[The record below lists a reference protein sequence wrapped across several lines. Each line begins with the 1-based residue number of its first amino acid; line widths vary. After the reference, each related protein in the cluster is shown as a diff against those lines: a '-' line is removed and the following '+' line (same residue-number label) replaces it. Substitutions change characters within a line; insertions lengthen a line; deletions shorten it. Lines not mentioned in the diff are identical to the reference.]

1 MNLAAFAVERRAF
14 TYFTTL
20 ILVVAGMASFFNLG
34 QLEDPNFTIKTAVVS
49 TTYPGASPKEVELE
63 VTDRIEIAMQEMPQ
77 IKYLESL
84 SRAGLSI
91 IKIEIRP
98 TYSSEEM
105 PQIWDELRRKIRDVE
120 TTLPPGAGRPDVSDD
135 FGDVFGFQLAVTGD
149 GYDYAELEIYA
160 KQLRKEL
167 SLVKGVARVDL
178 WGAQKKVVYIDV
190 SQTQLSLLGISEQ
203 DVEATLKA
211 QNLVVD
217 GGSLNV
223 QKVRM
228 RISPSGNFRS
238 PEDIGNLFIRPSSS
252 NVLQNPE
259 STVRATRQASNELV
273 RIRDIGTVARGYID
287 PPNNLLRYNQLPA
300 IGVSI
305 TNQAGVNIVDVGRA
319 IDARIEELLAGIPV
333 GIELHRVHWQ
343 SDIVA
348 AAVNDFL
355 ISFAEALAI
364 VMVVLTL
371 FMGWRM
377 GVIIGTS
384 LIVTILA
391 SFILMALFGIDLQR
405 MSLGALVIA
414 LGMMVDNSIVVADGI
429 AVRLAAGMDRKRAA
443 IEAAAQPSLPL
454 LGATVIA
461 VMAFYPIAASSENA
475 GEYCAT
481 LFSVVAISLLVSWV
495 ISVTLTPLQSMDM
508 LPAPDPDKADQD
520 PYSGMFFGVFKGILA
535 GCIRVRFLTIGM
547 MTALLA
553 LSVVGFG
560 NVEKLFFPDSTMTKF
575 MIDYWGPEGTRI
587 EDTVVAARRIEDKLL
602 EDDRVTG
609 IAAYVG
615 AGPPRFY
622 LPVEPEKPYSSYAQL
637 VVNVKDYRQIRGM
650 IAELNGWLGDNFPEA
665 LVPTRQF
672 GVGPA
677 FTWKFDVRV
686 IGPGSAEPGKLRA
699 VAAGLE
705 GMLADE
711 PLSAYTRTDWRQ
723 AVLKV
728 VPEYSQDRARW
739 AGVTREDI
747 ARTTKRSF
755 DGRPIG
761 QYREDD
767 DFLPIILRHKED
779 ERQNIGSLDILDVQ
793 PALTSKSIPLAQV
806 TDEIALVWEDPL
818 IWRRDRR
825 RTIKVQGNPVTGVT
839 LPTLQTAVAAKVEA
853 LELPEGYKLEWGGE
867 TESSRDSQASL
878 IPGVLPA
885 VVIMLLIMVGLFNAM
900 RPPMVIML
908 TLPFAFIGITVGLLA
923 TGASFGFV
931 ALLAAMSLSGM
942 MIKNAIVLLDEVNAN
957 LDQGKDRYDALVMA
971 AVSRLRPVFLA
982 AATTVL
988 GVVPLMQDP
997 FWIGLAVVIMAGLS
1011 FGTVLTM
1018 IMLPVLYATAYRV
1031 KPAAAE
1037 QN

>member
-14 TYFTTL
+14 TYFATVVLT
-20 ILVVAGMASFFNLG
+20 VAGIASFFGLG
-34 QLEDPNFTIKTAVVS
+34 QLEDPEFTIKTAVVS
-49 TTYPGASPKEVELE
+49 TTYPGASAQEVELE
-63 VTDRIEIAMQEMPQ
+63 VTDRIELAVQEMPQ

-91 IKIEIRP
+91 VKVEIRP
-98 TYSSEEM
+98 AFSSAEI
-105 PQIWDELRRKIRDVE
+105 PQIWDELRRKVRDVE

-149 GYDYAELEIYA
+149 GYDYAELETYA
-160 KQLRKEL
+160 KQLKKEL

-178 WGAQKKVVYIDV
+178 WGAQKKLIYIDV
-190 SQTQLSLLGISEQ
+190 SQSQLTLLGISEQ
-203 DVEATLKA
+203 NLEATLKS

-217 GGSLNV
+217 GGKLNV
-223 QKVRM
+223 QNIRM
-228 RISPSGNFRS
+228 RIAPSGNFRS
-238 PEDIGNLFIRPSSS
+238 PEDIGNLFVRPNVVDVAQTSTS
-252 NVLQNPE
+252 NA
-259 STVRATRQASNELV
+259 RAAAQAGNELI
-273 RIRDIGTVARGYID
+273 RIRDIGTVTRGYAD
-287 PPNNLLRYNQLPA
+287 PPNNLLRYNKLPA

-305 TNQAGVNIVDVGRA
+305 TNQSGVNIVEVGRA
-319 IDARIEELLAGIPV
+319 IDIRIEELLANIPV

-343 SDIVA
+343 SDIVNT
-348 AAVNDFL
+348 AVNDFL
-355 ISFAEALAI
+355 ISFAEALLI

-429 AVRLAAGMDRKRAA
+429 AVRLARGMDRKLSA
-443 IEAAAQPSLPL
+443 IEAAAQPSIPL

-461 VMAFYPIAASSENA
+461 VMAFYPIAASPENA
-475 GEYCAT
+475 GEYCAS

-495 ISVTLTPLQSMDM
+495 VSVTLTPLQSMDM
-508 LPAPDPDKADQD
+508 LKVPETGAEEKD
-520 PYSGMFFGVFKGILA
+520 PYSGLFFGIFKGVLA
-535 GCIRVRFLTIGM
+535 GCIKLRWLTIAVMVG
-547 MTALLA
+547 ALGF
-553 LSVVGFG
+553 SVVGFG
-560 NVEKLFFPDSTMTKF
+560 SVEKLFFPDSTMTKF
-575 MIDYWGPEGTRI
+575 MIDYWGPQGTRI
-587 EDTVVAARRIEDKLL
+587 EQTAAAASRIEEKLL
-602 EDDRVTG
+602 KDERVKG
-609 IAAYVG
+609 VASYIG

-637 VVNVKDYRQIRGM
+637 VVNVDDYRQIPDLVD
-650 IAELNGWLGDNFPEA
+650 ELNGWLGGNFPEA
-665 LVPTRQF
+665 LVPIRKF

-677 FTWKFDVRV
+677 FTWKFDVRI
-686 IGPGSAEPGKLRA
+686 IGPGSAELGTLREAAGKL
-699 VAAGLE
+699 E
-705 GMLADE
+705 GILDNE
-711 PLSAYTRTDWRQ
+711 PLSAYSRTDWRQ
-723 AVLKV
+723 PVLSV

-761 QYREDD
+761 LYREGDD
-767 DFLPIILRHKED
+767 AIPIVLRHRED
-779 ERQNIGSLDILDVQ
+779 ERQNIGNLDILEVQ
-793 PALTSKSIPLAQV
+793 PELTSKAIPLAQV
-806 TDEIALVWEDPL
+806 TDSIKLEWEDPL

-825 RTIKVQGNPVTGVT
+825 RTIKVQGNPIPGVT
-839 LPTLQTAVAAKVEA
+839 LPTLQAAVGPKVEA
-853 LELPEGYKLEWGGE
+853 LELPSGYKIEWGGE
-867 TESSRDSQASL
+867 HESSRDSQASL

-885 VVIMLLIMVGLFNAM
+885 AVIMLLIMVGLFNAM
-900 RPPMVIML
+900 RPPVVILL
-908 TLPFAFIGITVGLLA
+908 TLPFAFIGITAGLLA

-942 MIKNAIVLLDEVNAN
+942 MIKNAIVLIDEVNAN
-957 LDQGKDRYDALVMA
+957 LEVGKERYDALVMA
-971 AVSRLRPVFLA
+971 AVSRLRPVSLA

-988 GVVPLMQDP
+988 GVIPLMQDP

-1011 FGTVLTM
+1011 FGTLLTM
-1018 IMLPVLYATAYRV
+1018 VMLPVLYAFYRL
-1031 KPAAAE
+1031 KAGAAA
-1037 QN
+1037 